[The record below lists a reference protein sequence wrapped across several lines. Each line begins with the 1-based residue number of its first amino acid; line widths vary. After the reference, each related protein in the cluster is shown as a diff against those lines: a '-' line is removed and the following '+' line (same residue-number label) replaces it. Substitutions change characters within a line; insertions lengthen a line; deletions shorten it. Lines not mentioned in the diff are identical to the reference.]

1 LTLGRHNY
9 VTPTS
14 YLELLSIFKIVLG
27 QKNRETN
34 RLISRLS
41 NGLDKLKDANAAV
54 ASMRKVLVKLQ
65 PELAQKTKDCAE
77 TMQKI
82 MKDKKIADKKQK
94 VVAVQKKDAQQAT
107 EEANILAAEAKDGV
121 KEANKKL

>member
-1 LTLGRHNY
+1 MGRHNY

-27 QKNRETN
+27 EKNRETN
-34 RLISRLS
+34 RLIARLS
-41 NGLDKLKDANAAV
+41 NGLDKLRSANEAV
-54 ASMRKVLVKLQ
+54 ASMKKVLEKLQ

-82 MKDKKIADKKQK
+82 MVDKKVADKKQK
-94 VVAVQKKDAQQAT
+94 VVAVQKKEAQ
-107 EEANILAAEAKDGV
+107 
-121 KEANKKL
+121 